1 LSSDIEL
8 WRPLV
13 AEIRSS
19 TTGIAQ
25 QTADTEKLC
34 ERISLAMKRWVSVCD
49 RSEAVVSNISNWL
62 LTSDN
67 FRISIDNVLAKM
79 DNIRDDIV
87 DVDLGRDVLHQTPD
101 EKQARLDQLSV
112 CHCYISFVR

>member
-1 LSSDIEL
+1 M

-25 QTADTEKLC
+25 QTADTEKLND
-34 ERISLAMKRWVSVCD
+34 RISLAMKRWDSVCHD
-49 RSEAVVSNISNWL
+49 TDGSLSNISNWL
-62 LTSDN
+62 LTSNN

-79 DNIRDDIV
+79 ENIRDDIV
-87 DVDLGRDVLHQTPD
+87 DVDLGHDVLHYTQD
-101 EKQARLDQLSV
+101 EKQTRLHRLNVRVLSF
-112 CHCYISFVR
+112 IR